1 MATTKKIGI
10 LTYQRSRNYGALLQ
24 AFSLQRHIESL
35 GHECHIIDYWP
46 DYHENL
52 YKFFSYELFC
62 ELCLRKKMGYLYF
75 LLLHG
80 LSKIRRNACTK
91 KFINEYLNLTNS
103 LHFDIAIYGSD
114 QIWRMQHASG
124 YSFYNPVYFGNEYV
138 SAHRKISYAASMGLI
153 DANDTDK
160 IFLRQHLS
168 NFDNISVRET
178 DLKAFL
184 YDNFN
189 INAQLVCD
197 PVFLHSQDEWSK
209 IVCNNYIP
217 SYKYILYYRLQNVKI
232 LDTFVKELSR
242 QTNLPVIELGSSM
255 YSILKNKCKY
265 AAGPIEFISLLS
277 GADYVVTSSF
287 HGLAFSII
295 FHKQFYVC
303 LKDRISRVT
312 SLLEKLNLVNRTIS
326 QDNMDPVREAIDYNK
341 VDSIKDLWIAQSKEW
356 LHNQLGNVS

>member
-1 MATTKKIGI
+1 MKIGI

-24 AFSLQRHIESL
+24 AFSLQRHIESI
-35 GHECHIIDYWP
+35 GYECHIIDYWP
-46 DYHENL
+46 EYHENM
-52 YKFFSYELFC
+52 YKFFSYERFC
-62 ELCLRKKMGYLYF
+62 ELGLRKKMGYLKF

-80 LSKIRRNACTK
+80 LSKFRRNACTK
-91 KFINEYLNLTNS
+91 KFINEHLNLTNN
-103 LHFDIAIYGSD
+103 LHFDIVIYGSD
-114 QIWRMQHASG
+114 QIWRKQHASRRL
-124 YSFYNPVYFGNEYV
+124 FYNPIYFGNEYV
-138 SAHRKISYAASMGLI
+138 SAHRKITYAASMGLI

-160 IFLRQHLS
+160 EFLRQRLH
-168 NFDNISVRET
+168 NFDNISVREN

-197 PVFLHSQDEWSK
+197 PVFLHSQDEWRY

-217 SYKYILYYRLQNVKI
+217 SYKYILYYRLQNVKL

-255 YSILKNKCKY
+255 YSLLKNKCKY

-295 FHKQFYVC
+295 FHKQFFVC
-303 LKDRISRVT
+303 LKDRISRVN
-312 SLLEKLNLVNRTIS
+312 SLLEKLNLLNRTIT

-341 VDSIKDLWIAQSKEW
+341 VDLIKDSWIAQSKEW
-356 LHNQLGNVS
+356 LREQLGNVS